1 MCSHQ
6 SPTKWN
12 VSLRWL
18 RSSVHWNLKT
28 SQNQTPSD
36 NTALVG
42 YKNSFLQYAPA
53 CAKKWLPMTTQLLLP
68 YKNTTQTKEGE
79 EQKGWNLW
87 SQHYLKAI
95 FQVPLK
101 GRGKKNQTN
110 EQKKRKKKPF
120 CKVQNIRR
128 IKVQVILKLSRFAM
142 DVLHDTFHMTD
153 FRRELRL
160 FSFSPSPH
168 RRGAGNNTGKRKTVI
183 KTWNAETCTVSWWEE
198 PVSVYSF
205 EHVWLSN
212 CGFCT
217 WWEEQ
222 V

>member
-1 MCSHQ
+1 MRQLVLRNDSRWPHSFYCH
-6 SPTKWN
+6 TKTPHKP
-12 VSLRWL
+12 RWG
-18 RSSVHWNLKT
+18 RSRRAETCDCNIISK
-28 SQNQTPSD
+28 P
-36 NTALVG
+36 
-42 YKNSFLQYAPA
+42 
-53 CAKKWLPMTTQLLLP
+53 
-68 YKNTTQTKEGE
+68 
-79 EQKGWNLW
+79 
-87 SQHYLKAI
+87 

-101 GRGKKNQTN
+101 GRGKK
-110 EQKKRKKKPF
+110 KKPNKWTKKNNKKNNQF

-153 FRRELRL
+153 FRRELR
-160 FSFSPSPH
+160 FFFFPPSPH
-168 RRGAGNNTGKRKTVI
+168 RRGAGNNKGKRETVI